1 MTESKLIQLLQTFST
16 EEWRRFNEFVAS
28 PYFNKKEEL
37 IIFSQHLR
45 SLAPSFSPKKLS
57 KQKIF
62 NVIFPKKEYDEKRLS
77 YLMNYLLELA
87 EKFIGWK
94 LIEDQSTLLELN
106 TLSAFADRK
115 LHKHYQQKFRKTTLK
130 LSDDK
135 SPHQDFYLNQFLL
148 ADIASK
154 EFDRRMVRTFNSH
167 LQNVTNHLDH
177 FYFLNKLKYCC
188 GIIDRQQVLADNYE
202 LNFVEELK
210 NYLLQQN
217 DNPPEIDIYLHVLLM
232 LTEENSD
239 LYFDELKVLL
249 KTHFSSLDKPV
260 KKEINFALINFCLRK
275 IRKGKKNYVSEALDI
290 YQDGIQSEVIF
301 ENGFLSP
308 WTFTNVVKLALRLK
322 RYDWIKTFIWEN
334 ESKISEDFR
343 ENALYYNLSE
353 LYYYTKDYDQALEH
367 LNRVKFSDLNYHLG
381 SRVILIKIYYE
392 TNEQYALTSLIAS
405 FMIFLK
411 RNKNI
416 SSNLQKTYLNFCE
429 ILNLI
434 LRKKEGKKESIK
446 TRIEETTLLTD
457 RQWLLDILGK

>member
-1 MTESKLIQLLQTFST
+1 MTESKLIQLLRTFST
-16 EEWRRFNEFVAS
+16 GEWRRFNEFVAS

-37 IIFSQHLR
+37 VIFSQYLR
-45 SLAPSFSPKKLS
+45 TLAPNFSPKKLS
-57 KQKIF
+57 KEVIF
-62 NVIFPKKEYDEKRLS
+62 KVIFPKKEYDEKRLS

-94 LIEDQSTLLELN
+94 LIESQSTVLELN

-115 LHKHYQQKFRKTTLK
+115 LHKHYQQKFRKTSLK
-130 LSDDK
+130 IKDEKISDQ
-135 SPHQDFYLNQFLL
+135 PFYLNQFML

-154 EFDRRMVRTFNSH
+154 EFDNRMVRTFNGH

-188 GIIDRQQVLADNYE
+188 AIIDRQQVLADKYE
-202 LNFVEELK
+202 LNFVDELK

-232 LTEENSD
+232 LTEEKSD
-239 LYFDELKVLL
+239 EYFDRLKVLF
-249 KTHFSSLDKPV
+249 KTHFDLLTKSV
-260 KKEINFALINFCLRK
+260 KKEIYFVLINFCLRK
-275 IRKGKKNYVSEALDI
+275 IRKGEKKYVSEALDI
-290 YQDGIQSEVIF
+290 YQDGIHSEVIF

-322 RYDWIKTFIWEN
+322 RYDWIKDFIWEN
-334 ESKISEDFR
+334 ESKISEKFR

-353 LYYYTKDYDQALEH
+353 LYYYTKDYNQALDH

-392 TNEQYALTSLIAS
+392 TNEQFALTSLIAS

-416 SSNLQKTYLNFCE
+416 SSNLQKTFLNFCE

-434 LRKKEGKKESIK
+434 LRKKEGKNEAIK
-446 TRIEETTLLTD
+446 TKIKETTLLTD
-457 RQWLLDILGK
+457 REWLQHILEK

>member
-1 MTESKLIQLLQTFST
+1 MIDSKLIQLLRTFST

-37 IIFSQHLR
+37 VIFCKYLR
-45 SLAPSFSPKKLS
+45 TNAPNFSPKKLS
-57 KQKIF
+57 KTKIF
-62 NVIFPKKEYDEKRLS
+62 KVIYPKKEYDEKRLS

-94 LIEDQSTLLELN
+94 MIEDQSSALELN
-106 TLSAFADRK
+106 TLSAFAERK
-115 LHKHYQQKFRKTTLK
+115 LNKHYQQKFRKTSLK
-130 LSDDK
+130 LNEDK
-135 SPHQDFYLNQFLL
+135 LHQQHFYLNQFKL

-154 EFDRRMVRTFNSH
+154 EFDNRMVRKFNAH
-167 LQNVTNHLDH
+167 LQNATNHLDH

-188 GIIDRQQVLADNYE
+188 GIIDRQQVLADKYE

-217 DNPPEIDIYLHVLLM
+217 NNPPEIDIYLHVLLM
-232 LTEENSD
+232 LTEEKSD
-239 LYFDELKVLL
+239 QYFNQLKVLF
-249 KTHFSSLDKPV
+249 KTHFDSLPKPV

-275 IRKGKKNYVSEALDI
+275 IRKGKRKYVSEALDI

-301 ENGFLSP
+301 DHGFLSP

-334 ESKISEDFR
+334 EGKISEDFR

-353 LYYYTKDYDQALEH
+353 LHYYTKDYDQALDY

-392 TNEQYALTSLIAS
+392 TDEQYALTSLIAS
-405 FMIFLK
+405 FTIFLK

-416 SSNLQKTYLNFCE
+416 SDNLRKTFLNFCE

-434 LRKKEGKKESIK
+434 LRNKENKKEAIKAKIKETS
-446 TRIEETTLLTD
+446 LLTD
-457 RQWLLDILGK
+457 RQWLLDILEK